1 MYNLDVYCGK
11 YDSYIILNFST
22 GDIDKNIENLLNIL
36 KPVKKDSKILKTNNS
51 VVNINKDE
59 ELII

>member
-11 YDSYIILNFST
+11 YDSYIILFLRV
-22 GDIDKNIENLLNIL
+22 ICDKSIENLLNIL
-36 KPVKKDSKILKTNNS
+36 KPVKKDSKILKTIID

-59 ELII
+59 ELLI